1 MIKIMFVCHGNI
13 CRSPM
18 AEFIMKKMIKDNK
31 MENDFYIS
39 SSATS
44 SEEIYNGVGSPIY
57 PPVKD
62 VLKRHHI
69 PFIER
74 EAVRLKKEDYES
86 YDLLIGMDSYNIRN
100 IKNIV
105 GEDRNNKIHML
116 GEYSNNEDIFDPW
129 YTRDFERSYN
139 EIFKGCFELLYYLS
153 NNM

>member
-1 MIKIMFVCHGNI
+1 MMKIMFICHGNI

-18 AEFIMKKMIKDNK
+18 AEFIMKKLIKDKN

-39 SSATS
+39 SCATS

-57 PPVKD
+57 PPIKD
-62 VLKRHHI
+62 VLRRHNI

-86 YDLLIGMDSYNIRN
+86 YDLLIGMDSYNIIN

-105 GEDRNNKIHML
+105 GEDKNNKIHML

-139 EIFKGCFELLYYLS
+139 EIFKGCIELLYYLS

>member
-1 MIKIMFVCHGNI
+1 
-13 CRSPM
+13 M
-18 AEFIMKKMIKDNK
+18 AEFIMKKLIKDKN

-39 SSATS
+39 SCATS

-57 PPVKD
+57 PPIKD
-62 VLKRHHI
+62 VLRRHNI

-86 YDLLIGMDSYNIRN
+86 YDLLIGMDSYNIIN

-105 GEDRNNKIHML
+105 GEDKNNKIHML

-139 EIFKGCFELLYYLS
+139 EIFKGCIELLYYLS